1 MPVLE
6 RHLHAVPATAH
17 EHATSE
23 LGEVG
28 LVATI
33 FAVALLPM
41 VCDLAGIGRWDGASL
56 GLGTLGVLLAG
67 RALGAWLMARARGW
81 APRRSRQRSERRQGA
96 ASSAGQGPRG
106 APQLNS
112 RGRGR
117 A

>member
-81 APRRSRQRSERRQGA
+81 ARRRSAQRSERWQDA
-96 ASSAGQGPRG
+96 ASSAGQD
-106 APQLNS
+106 
-112 RGRGR
+112 R
-117 A
+117 AARRS